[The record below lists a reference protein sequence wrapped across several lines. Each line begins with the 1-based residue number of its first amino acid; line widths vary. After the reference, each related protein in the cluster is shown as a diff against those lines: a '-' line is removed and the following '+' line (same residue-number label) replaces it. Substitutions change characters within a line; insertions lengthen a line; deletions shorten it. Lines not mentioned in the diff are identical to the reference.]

1 MFYINLL
8 IYIKQR
14 IKGLCIAI
22 CQLALSI
29 LANLYLSIEY
39 LYLISLNYYIII
51 IFKLGSLNIKK
62 TAAG

>member
-14 IKGLCIAI
+14 IKGLYIAI

-62 TAAG
+62 TVAG